1 VSPAAPLRGKYEA
14 SVLTAAITGGDV
26 LPSQS
31 PYIPCGAEAIV
42 AEAVAAAEAGATCVH
57 VHARDDAGR
66 PSADPDLFEA
76 IVSGIRERSDVVV
89 NISTGGAPGMSVEE
103 RLAGVRRVR
112 PEIATFNLG
121 TMNYEGFPNRERWP
135 EVGSEWER
143 DVLETSGDG
152 TFVNTLSMLRQF
164 ASTLR
169 ELGVTPELEAY
180 DLGHIAMARHLID
193 EGTLEP
199 PVRLQLVLG
208 VLGGAGNAPRDLHLL
223 ADAAERIL
231 GDELAGLAVAGLG
244 FPMQFR
250 LAAIAFASGMDCR
263 VGLEDSIRLRRDAQA
278 TSNADLVRVA
288 AELAERVSRPIAAPN
303 ALRGELGP
311 WAAKAEVA
319 P

>member
-1 VSPAAPLRGKYEA
+1 MTHLRDKYEA

-31 PYIPCGAEAIV
+31 PYIPCGAEGIV

-57 VHARDDAGR
+57 VHARDDDGR
-66 PSADPDLFEA
+66 PSADPDLFEQ
-76 IVSGIRERSDVVV
+76 IVNGIRERSDVVV
-89 NISTGGAPGMSVEE
+89 NVSTGGAPGMSVEE

-112 PEIATFNLG
+112 PEVATFNLG

-135 EVGSEWER
+135 EVGSDWER
-143 DVLETSGDG
+143 AVLETSGDG
-152 TFVNTLSMLRQF
+152 TFVNTLNTLRQF
-164 ASTLR
+164 AATLR

-180 DLGHIAMARHLID
+180 DLGHIAMARYLID

-208 VLGGAGNAPRDLHLL
+208 VLGGAGNATRDLGLM

-231 GDELAGLAVAGLG
+231 GDDLSALAVAGLG
-244 FPMQFR
+244 FPTQFR
-250 LAAIAFASGMDCR
+250 FAAIAFSSGMDCR
-263 VGLEDSIRLRRDAQA
+263 VGLEDNIRLRRDAQA
-278 TSNADLVRVA
+278 TSNAELVRVA
-288 AELAERVSRPIAAPN
+288 VELADRVARPIVTPDR
-303 ALRGELGP
+303 LREELGP

-319 P
+319 A